1 MLARE
6 DRAVGAEPAYATFQV
21 PETTSRLVLQARRS
35 DVRQSVYCSLHQ
47 THLPR
52 LHRHGIVDY
61 DDDRKEITLRPE
73 ARKVNIYMEVFSP
86 YGITWSTFY
95 RWTGVLGMLL
105 IIADQMAVFGIAGD
119 YSVLIASVFLVG
131 VVLSRVYQLWSDN
144 WIQVRGVLS
153 R

>member
-1 MLARE
+1 M
-6 DRAVGAEPAYATFQV
+6 
-21 PETTSRLVLQARRS
+21 
-35 DVRQSVYCSLHQ
+35 
-47 THLPR
+47 
-52 LHRHGIVDY
+52 
-61 DDDRKEITLRPE
+61 
-73 ARKVNIYMEVFSP
+73 NIYMEIFSP

-119 YSVLIASVFLVG
+119 YSVLIASVSLAG